1 MYYLL
6 KTEPTVYGFADLQ
19 KEQSTIWDGVTNPV
33 AVKNLRG
40 MSKGDKLTNHLALSM
55 LGECGIAAIWRL
67 NVAAADAHRSGH
79 PCAAAV
85 ILQIAEAAEE
95 AWLRAEGARSVLC
108 CSKSS

>member
-1 MYYLL
+1 MMWRR
-6 KTEPTVYGFADLQ
+6 GRDF
-19 KEQSTIWDGVTNPV
+19 QSDELNIRSI
-33 AVKNLRG
+33 ASLRHTRSPD

-95 AWLRAEGARSVLC
+95 AWLRAEGARSLLC

>member
-1 MYYLL
+1 
-6 KTEPTVYGFADLQ
+6 
-19 KEQSTIWDGVTNPV
+19 
-33 AVKNLRG
+33 